1 MGFSRAVQISGRVSV
16 LFAVVRICL
25 RVSAGRP
32 GFSLQTGCSGRVF
45 FLSFA
50 HLTRSCCKGKG
61 ENRADKNLSDICL
74 FCLLRSYNEAER
86 ENLIVENAFVFT
98 VVQLCVFA
106 YRIKTPVEV
115 HYRLM
120 LVLKLEIVFY
130 LRQLFG

>member
-1 MGFSRAVQISGRVSV
+1 MRERRAPG
-16 LFAVVRICL
+16 LFLADGLL
-25 RVSAGRP
+25 RQ
-32 GFSLQTGCSGRVF
+32 SLFYR
-45 FLSFA
+45 LLL
-50 HLTRSCCKGKG
+50 LTRSCCKGKG

-86 ENLIVENAFVFT
+86 ENLIVEKAFVFT
-98 VVQLCVFA
+98 VVQLGVFA